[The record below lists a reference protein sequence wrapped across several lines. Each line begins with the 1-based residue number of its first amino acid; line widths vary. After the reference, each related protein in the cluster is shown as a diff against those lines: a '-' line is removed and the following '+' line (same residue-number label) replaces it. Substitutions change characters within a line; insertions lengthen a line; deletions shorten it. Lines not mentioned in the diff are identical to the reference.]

1 MREGIYK
8 YMFIHVPFISA
19 SFLPPSLPP
28 PQVERLQEEKMSLR
42 KRVVELQLAKGG
54 GVLREDGR
62 GEEEG
67 GGEEADGGMLV
78 AADSQATLSRL
89 TAQVHVHMYAPHI
102 TCISGCTYTLVM

>member
-1 MREGIYK
+1 M

-28 PQVERLQEEKMSLR
+28 PQVERLEEEKVSLR
-42 KRVVELQLAKGG
+42 KRVVELQL
-54 GVLREDGR
+54 VREDGR

-67 GGEEADGGMLV
+67 GGEEEADGGTLV

-102 TCISGCTYTLVM
+102 TCISGCICTCTL

>member
-1 MREGIYK
+1 M

-28 PQVERLQEEKMSLR
+28 PQVERLEEEKVSLR
-42 KRVVELQLAKGG
+42 KRVVELQLVKGR

-67 GGEEADGGMLV
+67 GGEEEADGGTLV

-102 TCISGCTYTLVM
+102 TCISGCICTCTL

>member
-1 MREGIYK
+1 
-8 YMFIHVPFISA
+8 
-19 SFLPPSLPP
+19 
-28 PQVERLQEEKMSLR
+28 MSLR

-62 GEEEG
+62 GEEG
-67 GGEEADGGMLV
+67 GGEEEADGGMLV

-89 TAQVHVHMYAPHI
+89 TAQVPHI